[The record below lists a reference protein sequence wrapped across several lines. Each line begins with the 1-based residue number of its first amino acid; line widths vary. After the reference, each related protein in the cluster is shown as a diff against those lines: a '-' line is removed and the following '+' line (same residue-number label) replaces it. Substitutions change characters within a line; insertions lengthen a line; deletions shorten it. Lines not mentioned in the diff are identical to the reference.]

1 MANIPPL
8 TSDEWDRILSTT
20 AQIAAMQS
28 RSLLPADDEPSPAT
42 SSDSLQWPPGAAGAL
57 AQLLFHSSIRPVK
70 EVSIVTTLAFLAGL
84 TGQGW
89 NTDTGTGL
97 NLYIVLV
104 ARSGIGKEAIGDGI
118 SMLVSAAVKGGS
130 FSAANFFSFDS
141 VASGPALVKL
151 MLEQPSLLHVSGEF
165 GHNVRLMAVDKNGP
179 YATLRQ
185 QMTKLYS
192 KSGVASI
199 AGGIRY
205 SDAANSAQIEG
216 SVAYSVIGE
225 TTPGTFFDALSGS
238 MMADGFMSRFLVVE
252 YDGPRPPE
260 NENRVTPDETW
271 AKWLADLVLSAQQRS
286 SGAPLPVTRD
296 EDAKALLRK
305 FNLRC
310 DEEINATKDE
320 ARRQMWNRAHLK
332 ALKVASLL
340 AVADNRIVP
349 CITAEHAQW
358 AIALVEHDIR
368 GMSKRIDSGDIG
380 ESDDTRRQKV
390 LACMRD
396 WSTKQLG
403 ASYRN
408 RKGWAEMQ
416 KNSIMPRAYLS
427 IRVHTLPAFD
437 NHKFGKDGAIDAAIS
452 SLVRDGFLM
461 EVHKDR
467 VVDSY
472 GFHGVAYR
480 VLKLD

>member
-1 MANIPPL
+1 MAEIPPL
-8 TSDEWDRILSTT
+8 GSDEWDRI
-20 AQIAAMQS
+20 IAEGVLIARAQS
-28 RSLLPADDEPSPAT
+28 RPLLPADDEATVLPPA
-42 SSDSLQWPPGAAGAL
+42 DDLDWPPGAAGKL
-57 AQLLFHSSIRPVK
+57 AQLLFHASIRPVK
-70 EVSIVTTLAFLAGL
+70 EVSIVTTLGFLAGL
-84 TGQGW
+84 SGRGW

-118 SMLVSAAVKGGS
+118 SLLVSAALKGGS
-130 FSAANFFSFDS
+130 FSAPNFFSFDS
-141 VASGPALVKL
+141 IASGPALVKL
-151 MLEQPSLLHVSGEF
+151 LAEQSSLLHVSGEF

-179 YATLRQ
+179 HATLRQ

-192 KSGVASI
+192 KSGAASI
-199 AGGIRY
+199 AGGIKY

-216 SVAYSVIGE
+216 GVAYSVIGE
-225 TTPGTFFDALSGS
+225 TTPGTFFEALNGS
-238 MMADGFMSRFLVVE
+238 MMSDGFMSRFLVID

-260 NENRVTPDETW
+260 NESRAMPDEKW
-271 AKWLADLVLSAQQRS
+271 AKWLGNLVLMAQQKS
-286 SGAPLPVTRD
+286 SGPPVPVMRSD
-296 EDAKALLRK
+296 DAKPRLQE

-310 DEEINATKDE
+310 DDQINATKNE
-320 ARRQMWNRAHLK
+320 ERRQMWNRAHLK

-349 CITAEHAQW
+349 CITAEHARW

-368 GMSKRIDSGDIG
+368 GMSRRFESGDIG
-380 ESDDTRRQKV
+380 EGDDTRRQKV

-396 WSTKQLG
+396 WSTKTLG
-403 ASYRN
+403 ASYRS

-416 KNSIMPRAYLS
+416 QNSIMPRAYLS
-427 IRVHTLPAFD
+427 IRLHTLPAFD
-437 NHKFGKDGAIDAAIS
+437 NHKLGKDAAIDAVVAA
-452 SLVRDGFLM
+452 LVRDGFLM
-461 EVHKDR
+461 EVQKDK

-480 VLKLD
+480 VLKVD